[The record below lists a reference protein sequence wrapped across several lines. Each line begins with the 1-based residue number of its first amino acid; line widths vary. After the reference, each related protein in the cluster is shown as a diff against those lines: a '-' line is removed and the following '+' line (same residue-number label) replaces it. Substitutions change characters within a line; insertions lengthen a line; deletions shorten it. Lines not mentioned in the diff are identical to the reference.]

1 MKRSIL
7 RMGWLCLAFCL
18 PLVILRAQTPLLES
32 EPNNTRATANPVQL
46 GQTIGGQ
53 VSSLTDPDYFNLG
66 VLPVGAYKLVIRY
79 PQGMG
84 PAGQKD
90 WFNLLDPQDKEI
102 PGFCY
107 YPPDGSHVYLFL
119 VCTPVNA
126 VFKIR
131 PNTDLGLTGK
141 PYQFSVMA
149 DTEDPG
155 ECNNTLTTA
164 RQISQPGSYKG
175 KIGTIEDFMDILYF
189 KDLPAGDLK
198 IKVSYPAANSPQ
210 LLIALGKMTPQPLI
224 IQAPKE
230 AVSVEI
236 TEKIAQKADYYL
248 TIQHFKDSMTMLT
261 PYDIVFDFK
270 PACTLSLNAA
280 AAKVDSAACPLANG
294 RIELPAPTGG
304 VAPFTYRLN
313 NGAAQSSPVFANLAA
328 GVYTMIAA
336 DSQNCQDTIS
346 LTVVCKPCLPPAA
359 GINKIQDDA
368 ARKVTFRSVVTNG
381 TVKEWNFGDG
391 SKSTDANPIHT
402 YQASG
407 NYTVIL
413 TVEGPCGTATATATV
428 TVITGDFA
436 IGQVKNAKPGTEVKV
451 PVYSINFTGTA
462 MTFSATLP
470 DSSKW
475 SFIRFLNG
483 TIPVQSQTVSQNSIQ
498 GRFSFLFG
506 SNGYPVKAGD
516 TLFYLVFRLKPNLPP
531 GDSIKL
537 DLTGGATPFQILT
550 RVGNELLF
558 ADATLKPGRIDI
570 IRNVKFQIKATGA
583 KGNAAKGKAV
593 VTSGG
598 QNITLITDIDGK
610 IAGEILWSDTIRVTM
625 RRDTITQDGINIVD
639 VVLFNR
645 AYVGL
650 TTNGQTPYSIL
661 AADVDEDG
669 KFTPKDISF
678 LLNFMV
684 GNVAFQP
691 KKQFVFVNAAYAMPV
706 WPSPDYFKPQTE
718 VVLVNPD
725 PGQTAV
731 FNFIGVQ
738 IGDGD
743 HSNPN
748 FNRSRATWT
757 FDQRTNADGTVSVWL
772 YAGDDAA
779 LGAQLD
785 LPFDADFAFDR
796 LENLQNGLQTAMNAE
811 KGRLRLALLSNE
823 AFDPTQPLLALHFQ
837 PRRPGSTH
845 QVLLPA
851 ASGNAADTDGNA
863 LALSLLSRSS
873 AQEGAAL
880 SVWPS
885 PASRTLHVRGV
896 QAGMLELIALTG
908 KVHFRQAVTAGQDLE
923 IPVDQLSAGTYLV
936 KMSHSAGTT
945 VQRISIVH

>member
-1 MKRSIL
+1 MKHSIL

-18 PLVILRAQTPLLES
+18 PLVILRAQTPLLET

-119 VCTPVNA
+119 VCAPVNA
-126 VFKIR
+126 VFKIH

-149 DTEDPG
+149 DLEDPG
-155 ECNNTLTTA
+155 ECNNTLPTA
-164 RQISQPGSYKG
+164 RQITQSGSYKG

-198 IKVSYPAANSPQ
+198 IKVSYPAPNSPQ

-230 AVSVEI
+230 AVSIEI

-261 PYDIVFDFK
+261 PYDVVFDFK
-270 PACTLSLNAA
+270 PACTLTLNAA
-280 AAKVDSAACPLANG
+280 AAKVDSARCPLTDG

-313 NGAAQSSPVFANLAA
+313 NGAAQNSPVFANLA
-328 GVYTMIAA
+328 GGTYTLIAA
-336 DSQNCQDTIS
+336 DSQNCADTVTII
-346 LTVVCKPCLPPAA
+346 VPCKPCTPPAV

-368 ARKVTFRSVVTNG
+368 ARKVEFRSVVTNG

-391 SKSTDANPIHT
+391 SKSTDANPTHT

-407 NYTVIL
+407 NYTVVL

-436 IGQVKNAKPGTEVKV
+436 IGHIKNAKPGTEVKV

-475 SFIRFLNG
+475 SFIRFENG
-483 TIPVQSQTVSQNSIQ
+483 TIPVQSQTYIINSPQ

-537 DLTGGATPFQILT
+537 DLTGGATPFQVLT

-583 KGNAAKGKAV
+583 KGNAAKGKA
-593 VTSGG
+593 TIISGS
-598 QNITLITDIDGK
+598 QSITLSTDIDGK
-610 IAGEILWSDTIRVTM
+610 IEGEILWSDTIRAFM

-691 KKQFVFVNAAYAMPV
+691 KQQFLFVNAAYTMPV
-706 WPSPDYFKPQTE
+706 WPSPDYFKPQKE
-718 VVLVNPD
+718 IVLLNPD
-725 PGQTAV
+725 PSQTAV
-731 FNFIGVQ
+731 LNFIGIQV
-738 IGDGD
+738 GDGD

-748 FNRSRATWT
+748 LNRSRANWT
-757 FDQRTNADGTVSVWL
+757 YEQRINPDGTVSVLL
-772 YAGDDAA
+772 YTDDASA
-779 LGAQLD
+779 LGAQLE
-785 LPFDADFAFDR
+785 LPFGADFAFER
-796 LENLQNGLQTAMNAE
+796 METLQGNLQAALNAE
-811 KGRLRLALLSNE
+811 KGRLRLAVLSNE
-823 AFDPTQPLLALHFQ
+823 AFDPTQPLMAFHFQ
-837 PRRPGSTH
+837 SRRPGSAR

-851 ASGNAADTDGNA
+851 ASGYAADAAGNA
-863 LALSLLSRSS
+863 VALSLLPRS
-873 AQEGAAL
+873 AQEGEAL
-880 SVWPS
+880 AVWPS
-885 PASRTLHVRGV
+885 PANQMLHVRGA
-896 QAGMLELIALTG
+896 QAGTLELIALTG
-908 KVHFRQAVTAGQDLE
+908 KVHFRQVVSAGQDLE
-923 IPVDQLSAGTYLV
+923 IPVGQFVAGTYLV
-936 KMSHSAGTT
+936 KMSDSAGTT
-945 VQRISIVH
+945 VHRISIVH